1 MSKIREMV
9 EDAFADPKTGTSLV
23 KPYALTHGTLEC
35 YSLKDSRRFY
45 EKFLGL
51 ECVQH
56 GPRTMA
62 VRCGFKFHVI
72 AVQVGDALKPVG
84 YLNHWGVDVAT
95 REEVDEARALA
106 LRWKDEFGIR
116 KVTDSVEQH
125 GVYSFY
131 LEDLDHNWWE
141 VQYYAN
147 GYQHTDMFE
156 FGDVFDSSK
165 YE

>member
-9 EDAFADPKTGTSLV
+9 QDAFADPKTEHSVV

-35 YSLKDSRRFY
+35 YSLKNSRRFY

-56 GPRTMA
+56 GPRTIG
-62 VRCGFKFHVI
+62 VRSGFKFHII
-72 AVQVGDALKPVG
+72 AVQVGNELKPVG
-84 YLNHWGVDVAT
+84 YLNHWGLDVAT
-95 REEVDEARALA
+95 RAEVDAARAAA
-106 LRWKDEFGIR
+106 LRLQDEFGIR
-116 KVTDSVEQH
+116 TVTEAVEQH

-131 LEDLDHNWWE
+131 IEDLDHNWWE
-141 VQYYAN
+141 IQHYAA

-165 YE
+165 GD

>member
-9 EDAFADPKTGTSLV
+9 DDAFADPPQTDSV
-23 KPYALTHGTLEC
+23 IKPYALTHGTLEC
-35 YSLKDSRRFY
+35 YKLKNSRRFY

-56 GPRTMA
+56 GPRTIA
-62 VRCGFKFHVI
+62 VRCGFKFHII
-72 AVQVGDALKPVG
+72 AVEVGDQLKPVG

-95 REEVDEARALA
+95 REEVDAAHA
-106 LRWKDEFGIR
+106 AATAMKDQYGIG
-116 KVTDSVEQH
+116 KITEPVTQH

-131 LEDLDHNWWE
+131 IEDVDHNWWE
-141 VQYYAN
+141 VQYYEA
-147 GYQHTDMFE
+147 GFQHTDMYD

-165 YE
+165 Y